1 MSRTLAPA
9 LTTLALAALLTAPAL
24 AAPAP
29 APADAA
35 APTPV
40 AGPAT
45 TPVPVPECGGSPL
58 DWADP
63 GDLGGLYGGQVRFEK
78 LGRTGAYGFL
88 ARLALDKHRLE
99 ADRVNGTEQWE
110 IRRYFGEPAPS
121 VLFWSR
127 HGATVLNDPHCDDPA
142 RPTRVTSTTATVEG
156 AATGR
161 LTRIAP

>member
-1 MSRTLAPA
+1 MSRALAPA
-9 LTTLALAALLTAPAL
+9 LATVTLMALLAAPAL
-24 AAPAP
+24 AAPAS
-29 APADAA
+29 APADTADPA
-35 APTPV
+35 PV

-45 TPVPVPECGGSPL
+45 TPIPVPECGGSPL

-63 GDLGGLYGGQVRFEK
+63 GDVGGLYRGPVRFEN
-78 LGRTGAYGFL
+78 LDRTGAYGFL
-88 ARLALDKHRLE
+88 AHLALDKHRLE
-99 ADRVNGTEQWE
+99 ADRVNSTEQWE